1 MDRLVDLIETEV
13 VGNRVPNL
21 IGLRGEE
28 GSRAQR
34 VVVIINEIE
43 VTAHDGASLAVKR
56 KERSELVNF
65 KGVVMGSSGEVQI
78 NNLER
83 DVLGV
88 GGVGGE
94 EDGLGVP
101 VTGMAEIGVGKVV
114 GREIGRGDG
123 NQATGMPSTTRG
135 KRRVGIKRGPTPKEE
150 GESKAFIGVKLGFL
164 KAYDVTNASKL
175 LDVLRDVRVTG
186 IARGAAMI
194 IGDRVSVEGGNPWG
208 GDDGNGVRGG
218 RGEGRNVKG

>member
-21 IGLRGEE
+21 LGLRGEE

-65 KGVVMGSSGEVQI
+65 KGVVTGSSGEVQI

-83 DVLGV
+83 DVFGV
-88 GGVGGE
+88 GGIGGE

-114 GREIGRGDG
+114 GREIRRGDG
-123 NQATGMPSTTRG
+123 NQAAGMPSTTRG
-135 KRRVGIKRGPTPKEE
+135 KRRVRIKRGPTPKEE
-150 GESKAFIGVKLGFL
+150 GES
-164 KAYDVTNASKL
+164 
-175 LDVLRDVRVTG
+175 
-186 IARGAAMI
+186 
-194 IGDRVSVEGGNPWG
+194 
-208 GDDGNGVRGG
+208 
-218 RGEGRNVKG
+218 